1 MHGTTALYAPRTRS
15 RFARVVLLAAALL
28 VVALLAPATASAQ
41 SSGTR
46 TARANLNAVPSP
58 GGNTGVS
65 GQINFSDDGNL
76 LSFSGTAAGM
86 ASLSQYVS
94 LVYGRNSNA
103 NLTSTA
109 PPPCADDGTLGAP
122 AEATLR
128 MFLGEWFPVVGTTR
142 SLVGTNALVGLEE
155 INTTSIRRVNIP
167 VFNPNMLLTGG
178 DIRPQTFQLQA
189 CGLIVRNR

>member
-1 MHGTTALYAPRTRS
+1 MHGTTALYAPSARTRFV
-15 RFARVVLLAAALL
+15 RIVLGTATLLL
-28 VVALLAPATASAQ
+28 VAMLVPATATAQ

-46 TARANLNAVPSP
+46 TARANLNAVPSS

-76 LSFSGTAAGM
+76 LSFSGTASGM

-103 NLTSTA
+103 NVYSTS

-189 CGLIVRNR
+189 CGLIRSN

>member
-1 MHGTTALYAPRTRS
+1 MHGTTALYAPSARTRFV
-15 RFARVVLLAAALL
+15 RVLLATAALL
-28 VVALLAPATASAQ
+28 LVAMLVPATATAQ

-46 TARANLNAVPSP
+46 TARANLNAVPSS

-65 GQINFSDDGNL
+65 GQINFADDGNL
-76 LSFSGTAAGM
+76 LSFSGTASGM

-103 NLTSTA
+103 NIYSTS

-178 DIRPQTFQLQA
+178 DIRPQTFQLQS
-189 CGLIVRNR
+189 CGLIRRN

>member
-1 MHGTTALYAPRTRS
+1 MHGTAAPYAPPARS
-15 RFARVVLLAAALL
+15 RFVRILLATAALL
-28 VVALLAPATASAQ
+28 LVALLVPATASAQ
-41 SSGTR
+41 TPTGTR

-65 GQINFSDDGNL
+65 GQINFADDGNL
-76 LSFSGTAAGM
+76 LSFSGSASGM

-103 NLTSTA
+103 NVYSTA

-178 DIRPQTFQLQA
+178 DVRPQTFQLQS
-189 CGLIVRNR
+189 CGLIRRN